1 MLFVTTPGL
10 SHTCLP
16 GQEGGLD
23 AVGRVGRH
31 RLREAALEHQQLQ
44 QNKVPR
50 QREPRLD
57 RLDGGKSHMTSLNI
71 FPLFG
76 PPNPLSVR
84 SLRFRQPQYGR
95 NI

>member
-1 MLFVTTPGL
+1 MYPLSGL
-10 SHTCLP
+10 ADARLP

-31 RLREAALEHQQLQ
+31 RLREAALKHQQLQ

-84 SLRFRQPQYGR
+84 SLRFRRAQFGR
-95 NI
+95 HI